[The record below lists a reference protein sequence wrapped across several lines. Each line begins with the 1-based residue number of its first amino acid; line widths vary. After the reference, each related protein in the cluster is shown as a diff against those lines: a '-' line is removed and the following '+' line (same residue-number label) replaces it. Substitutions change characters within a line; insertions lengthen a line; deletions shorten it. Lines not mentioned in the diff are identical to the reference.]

1 MTAKKCAKKS
11 DARAELLFCLFNL
24 FFFDVLVTV
33 AVAVLASFHA
43 NVAQHLVSSF
53 WFSLIIKDVSG
64 YLKIVRK

>member
-1 MTAKKCAKKS
+1 MHVQSCCFAYS
-11 DARAELLFCLFNL
+11 IF